1 MGCGM
6 SVEDKQAAGTLS
18 QASNG
23 FQQDAAA
30 AVAQMLGPS
39 TSALVEISVK
49 CKGLPNRDVLSKS
62 DAMAVLLAGEGH
74 NAKAYRE
81 VGRTDT
87 VANSLNPEF
96 HSPLQATYN
105 FEKLQPM
112 RLVVYDVDVQEK
124 DNRKLR
130 LAEQDF
136 LGEAA
141 FVLSDL
147 LTAPGQSLTLP
158 LKDSHNR
165 PLPGCIVTLSAEE
178 LPNTNAVVTLA
189 LAAQRLDNKDIFS
202 KSDPFVKICKA
213 RESGAWAPVVKSEV
227 VNNNLNPT
235 WRPLR
240 VSMASLCHC
249 DEARPLLIEVY
260 DHDASGSHDLIGR
273 AEASLTQLQAAA
285 TQGQPLPLVNPRKQG
300 RPGYTSSGALVVK
313 SVTVTPRPSFLD
325 YIQGG
330 MEVSFIVGI
339 DFTASNGDTRDPASL
354 HYFSQRPTIYEDAIS
369 AVGFV
374 LEHYDHDKLFP
385 TYGFGAQ
392 LPPTNVVSHCFPLN
406 GNPHNPE
413 VAGVQGI
420 LQAYRQALSTVG
432 LSGPTLF
439 APIINQAMQIAGQ
452 PTATPMYWV
461 LLILTDGCIMDM
473 ANTLQAVVSAS
484 NLPLSL
490 LIVGVGNA
498 DFAAMEALDSDK
510 KRLQAPNG
518 QQAARD
524 IVQFCELRPH
534 QRDTV
539 EGLASKLLAELPGQV
554 VEYYH
559 ELRRMPPPGRAPAA
573 GPTPAVPADMPPPAT
588 AALPVASAPPLP
600 PTQRFEATVG
610 HV

>member
-1 MGCGM
+1 M

-30 AVAQMLGPS
+30 AVAQMLGPG

-49 CKGLPNRDVLSKS
+49 CKGLPDRDVLSKS
-62 DAMAVLLAGEGH
+62 DAMAVLLAGDGY
-74 NAKAYRE
+74 NAKAWSE

-87 VANSLNPEF
+87 VCNSLNPEF
-96 HSPLQATYN
+96 RKPLRATYN

-112 RLVVYDVDVQEK
+112 RLAVYDVDVREK
-124 DNRKLR
+124 DNRKLK
-130 LAEQDF
+130 LAEQAS
-136 LGEAA
+136 EAA
-141 FVLSDL
+141 FLLSDL
-147 LTAPGQSLTLP
+147 LTASGQTLALP
-158 LKDSHNR
+158 LKDAHGR
-165 PLPGCIVTLSAEE
+165 PLPGCTAVLSAEE

-189 LAAQRLDNKDIFS
+189 LAAQRLENKDTFG
-202 KSDPFVKICKA
+202 KSDPFLKISKA
-213 RESGAWAPVVKSEV
+213 RENGAWAPVVKSEV
-227 VNNNLNPT
+227 VSNNLNPT

-260 DHDASGSHDLIGR
+260 DHDAGGSHDLIGR
-273 AEASLTQLQAAA
+273 AEASLAQLQAAA
-285 TQGQPLPLVNPRKQG
+285 AQGQALPLVNPRKQG
-300 RPGYTSSGALVVK
+300 SAGYSSSGALLVK

-325 YIQGG
+325 YIRGG
-330 MEVSFIVGI
+330 VELSFIVGI
-339 DFTASNGDTRDPASL
+339 DYTASNGDPRDPASL

-369 AVGFV
+369 AVGRV
-374 LEHYDHDKLFP
+374 LEFYDKDKHFP
-385 TYGFGAQ
+385 TYGFGAV
-392 LPPTNVVSHCFPLN
+392 LPPNNVTSHCFPVN
-406 GNPHNPE
+406 GNAHNPE

-420 LQAYRQALSTVG
+420 LQAYRQALSTVR

-439 APIINQAMQIAGQ
+439 APIINQAAQIAAQ
-452 PTATPMYWV
+452 PSATPKYWV

-484 NLPLSL
+484 QLPLSL
-490 LIVGVGNA
+490 LIVGVGNE

-510 KRLQAPNG
+510 KRLRAPSG

-539 EGLASKLLAELPGQV
+539 EGLASKLLGELPGQV
-554 VEYYH
+554 VEYFH
-559 ELRRMPPPGRAPAA
+559 ELRRMPPPGRPQATPGATPAA
-573 GPTPAVPADMPPPAT
+573 PPPAV
-588 AALPVASAPPLP
+588 AAQAAAAQPAASYPAY
-600 PTQRFEATVG
+600 PTV
-610 HV
+610 